1 MKLLYTHS
9 NNPSN
14 YIRIDIYNLVMGL
27 DDPTDACLR
36 SWAGSKPVQ
45 TMFKITRKYYETV
58 PNTQQCCC

>member
-14 YIRIDIYNLVMGL
+14 YIRIDIYNLVMWL

-36 SWAGSKPVQ
+36 SWTGLKPVR
-45 TMFKITRKYYETV
+45 TMSKITRKYYETV
-58 PNTQQCCC
+58 PNTQ